1 MVATIKG
8 KFVKNEVIKKKDGT
22 DYPVALVLAG
32 DEVVKINKMQFDP
45 NTPELSDVTINVNI
59 KSTQYGLLIT
69 PCL

>member
-22 DYPVALVLAG
+22 DFPVAFVLAG
-32 DEVVKINKMQFDP
+32 DEVVQINKMQFDP
-45 NTPELSDVTINVNI
+45 KTPELADVTINVNI